1 MGKVRTDHF
10 RLRPLSVAWQPGLPA
25 GIRQADCDGRPDD
38 LDDLDDADGNRL
50 WNACDAIQQESV
62 SARFVHV
69 HAERLRD
76 ALLDTQDA
84 LGLATASPN
93 GAPGALFGRLLWTL
107 WISYRD
113 RALRE
118 MVRRGDLSST

>member
-1 MGKVRTDHF
+1 MGKVQTDHF
-10 RLRPLSVAWQPGLPA
+10 RIRLLSVAWQPGLPA
-25 GIRQADCDGRPDD
+25 GIRQADCDGRTG
-38 LDDLDDADGNRL
+38 DLDDADGNRL

-84 LGLATASPN
+84 LGLATAWPN
-93 GAPGALFGRLLWTL
+93 GAPGALLGCLLWTM